1 MSQKRWLRLIPNY
14 LVLTIFL
21 LIVLLPIIGIVFAAF
36 KTDAEVIKGP
46 LAFPSQFRL
55 DSFKDAWITGRFNYF
70 FFNSVFVAVVV
81 VVVSVFLSTLTGY
94 AFGMLPVPGYKILF
108 PLLLVGYM
116 VPFEGV
122 IIPLYHFMD
131 KLSLTDT
138 YWALILPQVGLSVS
152 FGTLWMSS
160 FFRNAPIELV
170 DAAAI
175 DGCNRWQILW
185 KILWPLARP
194 AVLTLIVLIFMWTW
208 NEFLLALV
216 MIQKETMRTLPVGL
230 AFFQGRYSA
239 NIPLMAAGS
248 LIVAGPILLVYII
261 FQRYFIRGML
271 GGSVKG

>member
-1 MSQKRWLRLIPNY
+1 MKRAQWQRLLPNY
-14 LVLTIFL
+14 FILTFSLL
-21 LIVLLPIIGIVFAAF
+21 LILIPIIGLVFAAF

-46 LAFPSQFRL
+46 LSLPTQLRL
-55 DSFKDAWITGRFNYF
+55 DAFRNAWVTGRFNF
-70 FFNSVFVAVVV
+70 FFRNSVIVTVVV
-81 VVVSVFLSTLTGY
+81 VVVSVLLSTFTGY
-94 AFGMLPVPGYKILF
+94 AFGQLPVPGKAILY
-108 PLLLVGYM
+108 PLLLIGYM
-116 VPFEGV
+116 VPFEAV
-122 IIPLYHFMD
+122 IIPLYHMMN
-131 KLSLTDT
+131 KIGLTDT
-138 YWALILPQVGLSVS
+138 YWALILPQIGLSVS

-160 FFRNAPIELV
+160 FFMAAPRELV

-194 AVLTLIVLIFMWTW
+194 ATLTLVVLIFMWTW

-239 NIPLMAAGS
+239 NIPLMAAGA
-248 LIVAGPILLVYII
+248 LIVAGPILLVYIV

-271 GGSVKG
+271 GGAVKG